1 MQHFVSADAFRR
13 TSDLLNYPNILIV
26 SVRNLIEFVPSISF
40 VVIHLLFVAAAP
52 LPFVLAALDT
62 VRAPATVVAVVV
74 AAVALAAAAEPAP
87 PMDPENHPR
96 GWTPSVAA
104 AEVALPLLP
113 IVLPL
118 LPQLP
123 PPLLQL
129 PSLMLQTVLLL
140 PLLLYLPAAAAAAAH
155 PAVAGWRPAAL

>member
-1 MQHFVSADAFRR
+1 MKHFVSADAFRR
-13 TSDLLNYPNILIV
+13 TSDVLNYPNILIV
-26 SVRNLIEFVPSISF
+26 SVRSLIEFVPSISF

-62 VRAPATVVAVVV
+62 VRAPATVVVAA

-96 GWTPSVAA
+96 GWTLSVAA

-140 PLLLYLPAAAAAAAH
+140 PLLL
-155 PAVAGWRPAAL
+155 